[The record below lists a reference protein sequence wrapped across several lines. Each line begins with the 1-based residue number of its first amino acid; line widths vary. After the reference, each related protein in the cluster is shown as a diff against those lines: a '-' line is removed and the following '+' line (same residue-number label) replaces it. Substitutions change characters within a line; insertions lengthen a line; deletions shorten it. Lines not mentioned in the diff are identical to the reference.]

1 MTHEGLVALARR
13 DPGFA
18 PLLPPWMLEDADSV
32 ALLGP
37 PVGHAGDLRRFG
49 AKIRAARAGGRALRV
64 TVLGGSISACVLLA
78 DPGAECWAARVARW
92 FNARARVSVALR
104 NSAVRATSSSFAA
117 QCLSSL
123 VADDADFVFVEYTA
137 NDGYHGNKVDPGALC
152 AGNATA
158 PRLDDMSRLDT
169 PVNRGLE
176 RLIRKLLRLPG
187 APVVVLVQWC
197 ALRRPARRA
206 RARAVLRVLIMG
218 YRARRGRA
226 AATLQ
231 RLLTGANRAA
241 HGAGTRPRCRAPSC
255 RRRASGRPP
264 SATRPRWPATMTS
277 PPPARA
283 THSSTYT
290 PPARRAW
297 PAAATSP
304 PRLSTTCTPTRSATR
319 TWRTPSSSTWS
330 RRCG

>member
-1 MTHEGLVALARR
+1 VTHEGLVALARR
-13 DPGFA
+13 DPSFA

-37 PVGHAGDLRRFG
+37 PVGHAGDLRRFA
-49 AKIRAARAGGRALRV
+49 AKMRAARAGGRPLRV
-64 TVLGGSISACVLLA
+64 TVLGGSISACVLLD

-92 FNARARVSVALR
+92 FLTRARVGVALR

-137 NDGYHGNKVDPGALC
+137 NDGYHGNKVDPAALC

-158 PRLDDMSRLDT
+158 PRLDGMSRLDT

-206 RARAVLRVLIMG
+206 RARAAPRTPGAGVG
-218 YRARRGRA
+218 AWRGRGA

-231 RLLTGANRAA
+231 RLLMAA
-241 HGAGTRPRCRAPSC
+241 RLGRQRVPLSRPQRV
-255 RRRASGRPP
+255 
-264 SATRPRWPATMTS
+264 
-277 PPPARA
+277 
-283 THSSTYT
+283 
-290 PPARRAW
+290 
-297 PAAATSP
+297 
-304 PRLSTTCTPTRSATR
+304 
-319 TWRTPSSSTWS
+319 
-330 RRCG
+330 